1 MKKRY
6 KILTFVFLSLMI
18 MPSVLA
24 ATQGYVSTIS
34 ISSNSTLTGASRSY
48 DYNNHKITIDN
59 PTINYNYVSSGLVI
73 AIYKDG
79 LFSNTQYSRKIVTF
93 YDGES
98 KTVTMGAAGS
108 GKRYYRF
115 GTYQNA
121 LKDGDDG
128 HGAHFPGLSSDN
140 VSMVSY
146 TWEMY
151 EGLNALIQ

>member
-59 PTINYNYVSSGLVI
+59 PTINYNYDSS
-73 AIYKDG
+73 
-79 LFSNTQYSRKIVTF
+79 
-93 YDGES
+93 
-98 KTVTMGAAGS
+98 
-108 GKRYYRF
+108 
-115 GTYQNA
+115 
-121 LKDGDDG
+121 
-128 HGAHFPGLSSDN
+128 
-140 VSMVSY
+140 
-146 TWEMY
+146 
-151 EGLNALIQ
+151 